1 MCLLAST
8 QNLPGIRLE
17 RIFISGSI
25 MPKQLT
31 YGVCSGLSPM
41 LDMIRPTTPFIPLYH
56 ACLEGLFEIKFHVM
70 L

>member
-1 MCLLAST
+1 
-8 QNLPGIRLE
+8 
-17 RIFISGSI
+17 
-25 MPKQLT
+25 MPKYLT

-56 ACLEGLFEIKFHVM
+56 ACLEGLFEIKFQVM